1 MAKVAR
7 NASITGST
15 FYLNATAIIK
25 RLRPGDPLIL
35 KREPELKYD
44 ANAVAVYSGGPV
56 ELGYPPRQLGYLP
69 RGLAAELA
77 PLMDL
82 GIEVT
87 AVRARTALEGV
98 MLLSW
103 DDGKPEVA

>member
-1 MAKVAR
+1 MKVSR
-7 NASITGST
+7 QVTITGST
-15 FYLNATAIIK
+15 FYLNATAYIK

-44 ANAVAVYSGGPV
+44 TNAVAIYMPSAFGDK
-56 ELGYPPRQLGYLP
+56 QLGYVP

-77 PLMDL
+77 PIIDA
-82 GIEVT
+82 GTEVT

-98 MLLSW
+98 LLLSW
-103 DDGKPEVA
+103 DDGKPEPVPEVA

>member
-44 ANAVAVYSGGPV
+44 ANAVAIYWDT
-56 ELGYPPRQLGYLP
+56 RQLGYLP

-77 PLMDL
+77 PLMDA

-98 MLLSW
+98 MLVSW
-103 DDGKPEVA
+103 DDGQPAPEPGVV